1 LKIKVAGDIVHFK
14 NCSRAVL
21 KEMVDAFYEQDVE
34 IPDDPSLDDKWSP
47 AEAIRILFQNFGN
60 PEAAVAELVS
70 LNTKG
75 LYGIEDSTSLDNVH

>member
-1 LKIKVAGDIVHFK
+1 
-14 NCSRAVL
+14 VL

-34 IPDDPSLDDKWSP
+34 IPDDPTLDDKWSP

-70 LNTKG
+70 LNSKG
-75 LYGIEDSTSLDNVH
+75 LYGIEESNTPLGDI

>member
-1 LKIKVAGDIVHFK
+1 
-14 NCSRAVL
+14 
-21 KEMVDAFYEQDVE
+21 
-34 IPDDPSLDDKWSP
+34 LDDKWSP

-75 LYGIEDSTSLDNVH
+75 LYGIEDSSTTLGDI

>member
-1 LKIKVAGDIVHFK
+1 
-14 NCSRAVL
+14 VL
-21 KEMVDAFYEQDVE
+21 KEMVDAFYEQDVH

-75 LYGIEDSTSLDNVH
+75 LYGIEDSSTTLGDI